1 MKKLIKALLVVAVL
15 NLIAVLLGVGWVFAS
30 GRVDS
35 QRVTEVVDM
44 FSETTT
50 ARDQRIKSEESEAA
64 AELAEQDKDLPKL
77 AMNSEELNDV
87 RLQLT
92 QIDRARLER
101 MQREI
106 NDLQNTLK
114 RERALLASER
124 TDFEEERSEFEAMR
138 ERLKEIEGSDQFNK
152 SLTVLKNM
160 RPRDAKEMLS
170 VLIDDGKRE
179 QVVSYL
185 SALGGGITTEVLAE
199 FIKADEAELAAGLLE
214 SIRMRGRETS
224 LTDAST
230 DDDTANQ
237 LEP

>member
-30 GRVDS
+30 GRVDT

-50 ARDQRIKSEESEAA
+50 ARDQRIKSEEAQAA
-64 AELAEQDKDLPKL
+64 AELAEQEKDLPKL
-77 AMNSEELNDV
+77 AMNSDELNDV

-124 TDFEEERSEFEAMR
+124 TDFEEERSEFKAMR

-170 VLIDDGKRE
+170 VLIDDGKWE

-237 LEP
+237 FQP

>member
-30 GRVDS
+30 GRVDT
-35 QRVTEVVDM
+35 QRVTEVVDI

-50 ARDQRIKSEESEAA
+50 ARDQRIKSEEAQAA
-64 AELAEQDKDLPKL
+64 AELAEQEKDLPKL
-77 AMNSEELNDV
+77 AMNSDELNDV

-124 TDFEEERSEFEAMR
+124 TDFEEERSEFKAMR

-170 VLIDDGKRE
+170 VLIDDGKWE

-237 LEP
+237 FQP

>member
-1 MKKLIKALLVVAVL
+1 
-15 NLIAVLLGVGWVFAS
+15 
-30 GRVDS
+30 
-35 QRVTEVVDM
+35 
-44 FSETTT
+44 
-50 ARDQRIKSEESEAA
+50 
-64 AELAEQDKDLPKL
+64 
-77 AMNSEELNDV
+77 MNSDELNDV

-124 TDFEEERSEFEAMR
+124 TDFEEERSEFKAMR

-170 VLIDDGKRE
+170 VLIDDGKWE

-237 LEP
+237 FQP

>member
-30 GRVDS
+30 GRVDT
-35 QRVTEVVDM
+35 QRVTQVVDM
-44 FSETTT
+44 FSETTQ
-50 ARDQRIKSEESEAA
+50 ARDQRIKAEEAEAA
-64 AELAEQDKDLPKL
+64 AELVNKEKDLPKL
-77 AMNSEELNDV
+77 AMNSNELNDV

-124 TDFEEERSEFEAMR
+124 TDFQEERSEFKAMR
-138 ERLKEIEGSDQFNK
+138 ERLKEIEGSDQFSK
-152 SLTVLKNM
+152 SLKVLKNM
-160 RPRDAKEMLS
+160 KPSDAKEMLS
-170 VLIDDGKRE
+170 VLIDEGKWE

-185 SALGGGITTEVLAE
+185 SALGGGITTDVLTE
-199 FIKADEAELAAGLLE
+199 FIKAGEAELAAGLLE
-214 SIRMRGRETS
+214 SIRMRGQETA

-230 DDDTANQ
+230 DDDTPDQ
-237 LEP
+237 LNP